1 MSSALAVLAA
11 ASALLLC
18 PGLAQKHAQ
27 ADKPFSGLAWA
38 QAAEPLDPD
47 IDLCAALKSAIAA
60 VKYDGKEICVLKS
73 CDVTGTRI
81 ACDNIA
87 VSLVIPLA
95 KTTVT
100 DTFSFN
106 AVLDLCPTAG
116 KDLSIALSFS
126 DTGMSYTGG
135 TRPAAPISYES
146 TFSSASKR
154 RPVNIPIVNFYVAS
168 IRSVASIDAEITV
181 GIAKVGDNIN
191 AQIGADVCAAVPF
204 AGSYCGKSLLPGSL
218 PVRCAARPCILST
231 VLATQCWLS
240 IRVRVS

>member
-1 MSSALAVLAA
+1 M
-11 ASALLLC
+11 
-18 PGLAQKHAQ
+18 
-27 ADKPFSGLAWA
+27 
-38 QAAEPLDPD
+38 
-47 IDLCAALKSAIAA
+47 
-60 VKYDGKEICVLKS
+60 LKS

-191 AQIGADVCAAVPF
+191 AQIGADVCASVSSSSGPV
-204 AGSYCGKSLLPGSL
+204 STSCGKTLLPGSL
-218 PVRCAARPCILST
+218 PVRACAARPCILST
-231 VLATQCWLS
+231 ALATQCWLS

>member
-87 VSLVIPLA
+87 VSLVIPLV
-95 KTTVT
+95 TTVT

-106 AVLDLCPTAG
+106 AVLDLCPAAG

-126 DTGMSYTGG
+126 DTGMSYAGG
-135 TRPAAPISYES
+135 TPAAPISYEE
-146 TFSSASKR
+146 TFSSASKF
-154 RPVNIPIVNFYVAS
+154 PVKIPIAS
-168 IRSVASIDAEITV
+168 ILVASIDAEITV

-191 AQIGADVCAAVPF
+191 AQIGADVCASVPL
-204 AGSYCGKSLLPGSL
+204 AGSYCGKTLLPGSL